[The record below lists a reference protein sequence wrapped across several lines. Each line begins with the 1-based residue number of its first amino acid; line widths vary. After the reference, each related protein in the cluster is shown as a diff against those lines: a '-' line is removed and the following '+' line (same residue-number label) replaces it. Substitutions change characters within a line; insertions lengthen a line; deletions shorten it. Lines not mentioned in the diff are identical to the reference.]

1 VCVGEQGVEQY
12 SDWHFMDQPYIV
24 GPIQGLINSILID
37 DNVVWAI
44 QQASTTLAT
53 SSSTVLDKA
62 LQLRFLIH
70 FVGDVHQPLHMLTQF
85 SPEFPPPVGDQG
97 GNLYPIQGSFVE
109 FLHPY
114 IDSGA
119 GLWPTTLPRPLS
131 PENATWVANTA
142 VQIMQEFPQ

>member
-1 VCVGEQGVEQY
+1 VEQF

-24 GPIQGLINSILID
+24 GPVQVLVNSILKD

-44 QQASTTLAT
+44 QQAIITLSTAN
-53 SSSTVLDKA
+53 STILDKA

-70 FVGDVHQPLHMLTQF
+70 FLGDIHQPLHMITQF
-85 SPEFPPPVGDQG
+85 SPQFPPPVGDQG
-97 GNLYPIQGSFVE
+97 GNLYPIQGSFVD

-119 GLWPTTLPRPLS
+119 GQWAQDYPRPLS